1 MAELDQVYGDTN
13 GFDTS
18 TSKFFDD
25 TNKLKS
31 NPTYDPSVSQL
42 ADNVTTKKNKKTPQ
56 IQQDYDVNE
65 HYQSQESQQIKQVQQ
80 VQQVQQSPS
89 HHSEFYEP
97 KNQNFLKTNNIEYQ
111 HQMSQMQNIPH
122 MQNYRENYQDYAP
135 IQQTQQ
141 NVKNQDT
148 SYSFW
153 DRLIIKRPEVI
164 KLAVFALV
172 FLLAL
177 SIEKLISHYLVKYIT
192 DNVFT
197 EFQEFMLR
205 LSYPVTIFLFIWII
219 KSL

>member
-1 MAELDQVYGDTN
+1 MAELDQVYGGTD

-25 TNKLKS
+25 NNKLKS

-42 ADNVTTKKNKKTPQ
+42 TDNVTTKKIKKTPP

-65 HYQSQESQQIKQVQQ
+65 HYQSQEPQQ
-80 VQQVQQSPS
+80 VQQVQHIPQIQHVQQSPS
-89 HHSEFYEP
+89 SHSD
-97 KNQNFLKTNNIEYQ
+97 FLKPNNIEYQ
-111 HQMSQMQNIPH
+111 QQMTQMQNIPH

-141 NVKNQDT
+141 NVRNQDT